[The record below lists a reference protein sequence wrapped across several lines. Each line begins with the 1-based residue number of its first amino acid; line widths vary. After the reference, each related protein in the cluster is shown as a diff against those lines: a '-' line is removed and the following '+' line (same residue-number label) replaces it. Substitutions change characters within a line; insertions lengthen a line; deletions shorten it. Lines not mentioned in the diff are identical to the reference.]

1 MRQGAD
7 CTVEPAVWKRDRL
20 GWVLV
25 AVGLVV
31 VGGAPLPTWARAGFT
46 PPDQTTTYVQGAGGD
61 IVGVLFGWPLT
72 APPSRDRQN
81 KILWVAR
88 VSEGGD
94 PLRITARLASSDVV
108 ARRQVQSGPGPSII
122 DLPAAGCWRFDLT
135 WSVMMTRSGSRTRP
149 DSLHGGVAGAGR
161 VGLERTVLGGELAV
175 PCTRNPL

>member
-1 MRQGAD
+1 
-7 CTVEPAVWKRDRL
+7 VEPAVSKRDRL

-31 VGGAPLPTWARAGFT
+31 LSGCTGHGDRGQPSAPTAGVPAT
-46 PPDQTTTYVQGAGGD
+46 GGD

-108 ARRQVQSGPGPSII
+108 ARRQVQGGPGPSII
-122 DLPAAGCWRFDLT
+122 DLPAAGCWRFELT
-135 WSVMMTRSGSRTRP
+135 WSGHDDQLWIP
-149 DSLHGGVAGAGR
+149 YQAG
-161 VGLERTVLGGELAV
+161 
-175 PCTRNPL
+175 

>member
-1 MRQGAD
+1 
-7 CTVEPAVWKRDRL
+7 VEPAVWKRDRL

-31 VGGAPLPTWARAGFT
+31 LGGCTGHGDRGQPSARTAGVPATGCDDAVKRAPLPTWARAGFT

-72 APPSRDRQN
+72 APPSHERQN

-108 ARRQVQSGPGPSII
+108 ARRQVQGGSGPSII
-122 DLPAAGCWRFDLT
+122 DLPAAGCWHFELT
-135 WSVMMTRSGSRTRP
+135 WSGHDDQVWIPYR
-149 DSLHGGVAGAGR
+149 AG
-161 VGLERTVLGGELAV
+161 
-175 PCTRNPL
+175 

>member
-1 MRQGAD
+1 M
-7 CTVEPAVWKRDRL
+7 WKRDRL

-31 VGGAPLPTWARAGFT
+31 VGGCTGHGDRGQPSARTAGVPATGCDDAVRRAPLPTWARAGFT

-61 IVGVLFGWPLT
+61 IVGVLFGWPMT

-108 ARRQVQSGPGPSII
+108 ARRQVQSGPGPAII

-135 WSVMMTRSGSRTRP
+135 WSGHDDQVWIP
-149 DSLHGGVAGAGR
+149 YQAG
-161 VGLERTVLGGELAV
+161 
-175 PCTRNPL
+175 